1 VLDDAYNCLRLRGI
15 EDEYHQTAVVP
26 PLQDGNTTVVHGTT
40 DDRQSGPEKYP
51 QLLVWSSAD
60 EGGIKRMRDVWG
72 RYLSGATGLES
83 KINKFLDNLAYTL
96 AARRSHLTWRTFAVA
111 DNSEGL
117 KGIANKFHTAVRS
130 KRPTNLVY
138 VFTGVSSSNAWWLIL
153 LTTSSKGLNGQLWG
167 ASLLK
172 DTTFSGTA

>member
-1 VLDDAYNCLRLRGI
+1 
-15 EDEYHQTAVVP
+15 
-26 PLQDGNTTVVHGTT
+26 
-40 DDRQSGPEKYP
+40 
-51 QLLVWSSAD
+51 
-60 EGGIKRMRDVWG
+60 MRDVWG